1 MGQIFKSFKDFYP
14 FYLNEHKKKWTR
26 IFHFIGTTLGL
37 SGLILSLVK
46 VNFRLFLIGLGC
58 AYLLA
63 WISHFFIEKNRPA
76 TFKYP
81 FYSFLGDL
89 KMFSE
94 LLLRKRKFEE

>member
-1 MGQIFKSFKDFYP
+1 MGQTFKSFKEFYP

-26 IFHFIGTTLGL
+26 IFHFFGTLIGL
-37 SGLILSLVK
+37 SGLITALVK
-46 VNFRLFLIGLGC
+46 ISFGPFLIGLGI
-58 AYLLA
+58 AYLFA

-81 FYSFLGDL
+81 LYSFLGDL

-94 LLLRKRKFEE
+94 LLLKKRNFEE